1 MIESKTA
8 STVLQ
13 DQFKV
18 KVGTEVYKVAPPTL
32 NTIIRVSELIAK
44 LPKEENQ
51 DVLIWS
57 LDNAKQARVI
67 GDIVATIVLGAN
79 NLDKEVVRVKSFL
92 GFRYKKKV
100 SLYKEIKEQ
109 AIGMEYEPL
118 SNLLVGLFK
127 EGLDVDAFFLLTTFL
142 RGQNILKRTKET
154 TLSGQ

>member
-8 STVLQ
+8 HTVLQ

-18 KVGTEVYKVAPPTL
+18 RVGTEVYRVAPPTL
-32 NTIIRVSELIAK
+32 STLIRVSELIAK

-79 NLDKEVVRVKSFL
+79 SLDKEVVRVKSFL

>member
-32 NTIIRVSELIAK
+32 NTLIRVSELIAK

-51 DVLIWS
+51 DILVWS
-57 LDNAKQARVI
+57 LESAKQARVI

-79 NLDKEVVRVKSFL
+79 NLDKEAVRVKSFL

-142 RGQNILKRTKET
+142 QGQNILKPTRKT
-154 TLSGQ
+154 TPSGQ

>member
-32 NTIIRVSELIAK
+32 NTLIRVSELIAK

-79 NLDKEVVRVKSFL
+79 NLDEEVVRVKSFL

-109 AIGMEYEPL
+109 AIRMEYEPL
-118 SNLLVGLFK
+118 SSLLVGLFK
-127 EGLDVDAFFLLTTFL
+127 EGLDVDSFFLLTTFL
-142 RGQNILKRTKET
+142 RGQNILKRTKEMT
-154 TLSGQ
+154 PSGQ

>member
-13 DQFKV
+13 DGLIV
-18 KVGTEVYKVAPPTL
+18 RVGVREYKVATPTL
-32 NTIIRVSELIAK
+32 STTIRVSELISR
-44 LPKEENQ
+44 LPKEDNQ
-51 DVLIWS
+51 DTIMWT
-57 LDNAKQARVI
+57 LDNAKQAEVI

-79 NLDKEVVRVKSFL
+79 NLDEEAVRTRSFL

-109 AIGMEYEPL
+109 AIRMKYEPL
-118 SNLLVGLFK
+118 SSLLVGLFK

-142 RGQNILKRTKET
+142 QGQNILKRTKKT
-154 TLSGQ
+154 TPSGQ

>member
-13 DQFKV
+13 DQLKV
-18 KVGTEVYKVAPPTL
+18 RVGTEVYRVAPPTL
-32 NTIIRVSELIAK
+32 STLIGVSELIAK

>member
-1 MIESKTA
+1 MIESKAA

-13 DQFKV
+13 NQFKV
-18 KVGTEVYKVAPPTL
+18 RVGTEVYRVAPPTL
-32 NTIIRVSELIAK
+32 STLIRVSELIAK

-51 DVLIWS
+51 DILVWS
-57 LDNAKQARVI
+57 LESAKQARLI

-109 AIGMEYEPL
+109 AIRMEYEPL
-118 SNLLVGLFK
+118 SSLLVGLFK

-142 RGQNILKRTKET
+142 RGQNILKRTRKT
-154 TLSGQ
+154 IPSGQ

>member
-13 DQFKV
+13 SQIKV
-18 KVGTEVYKVAPPTL
+18 RVGTEVYRVAPPTL
-32 NTIIRVSELIAK
+32 STLIRVSELIAK

-67 GDIVATIVLGAN
+67 GDIIATIVLGAN

-109 AIGMEYEPL
+109 AIRMEYEPL
-118 SNLLVGLFK
+118 SNLLIGLFK
-127 EGLDVDAFFLLTTFL
+127 EGLDVDSFFLLTTFL
-142 RGQNILKRTKET
+142 RGQNILKRTKEMT
-154 TLSGQ
+154 PSGQ